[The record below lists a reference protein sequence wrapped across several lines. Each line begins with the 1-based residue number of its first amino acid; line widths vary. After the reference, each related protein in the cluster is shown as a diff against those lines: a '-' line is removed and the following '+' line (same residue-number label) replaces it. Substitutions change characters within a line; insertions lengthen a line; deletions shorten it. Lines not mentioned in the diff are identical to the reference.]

1 MHLIL
6 VKADDM
12 TAHTVLIIKTVAVVV
27 ITSIGLFFLARAM
40 KKADHQ
46 MMMDFK
52 NENWDE

>member
-1 MHLIL
+1 
-6 VKADDM
+6 M